1 MSEIISK
8 IIRMTVSDFSEINFK
23 KIPIEPF
30 VLIIQADFESSDD
43 KKLEKLARKLID
55 YNVMEIAS
63 VGQGCEEFHDL
74 IDHFYVI
81 KNLDDFDN
89 IPTLITTWHND
100 ELLEEVEEYYV
111 DCFRLNDEWKVDH
124 CELLILTIEH

>member
-8 IIRMTVSDFSEINFK
+8 IIRMTVSDFSEIDFK

-30 VLIIQADFESSDD
+30 VLIIEADFESADN
-43 KKLEKLARKLID
+43 KTLEKLARKIID
-55 YNVMEIAS
+55 CNVMEIAS
-63 VGQGCEEFHDL
+63 VGKGCEDFHDL
-74 IDHFYVI
+74 IDHVYVI

-100 ELLEEVEEYYV
+100 ELLEEVEEYYI
-111 DCFRLNDEWKVDH
+111 DCFRLNEEWKVDH
-124 CELLILTIEH
+124 CEVLILTIEH